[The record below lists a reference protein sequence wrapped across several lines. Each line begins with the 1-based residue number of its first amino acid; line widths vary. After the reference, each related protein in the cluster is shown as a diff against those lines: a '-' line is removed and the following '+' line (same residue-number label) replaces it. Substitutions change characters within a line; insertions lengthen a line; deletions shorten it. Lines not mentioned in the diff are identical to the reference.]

1 RGRFELPDGGL
12 LVPAGPEREPAL
24 LPCPGG
30 VVARAGRLPER
41 ARGSEARL
49 GSVGVIPRERDLPV
63 RVGGGCL
70 QRRGLE
76 AGGGRVELGRKAFRA
91 LELVG
96 GDGDVDP
103 GGEKSRPRSEPDR
116 LIGKEAADRAP

>member
-1 RGRFELPDGGL
+1 
-12 LVPAGPEREPAL
+12 
-24 LPCPGG
+24 
-30 VVARAGRLPER
+30 
-41 ARGSEARL
+41 
-49 GSVGVIPRERDLPV
+49 V

-76 AGGGRVELGRKAFRA
+76 AGGGRVELGRKAVRA

-103 GGEKSRPRSEPDR
+103 GGEKGRPRSEPDR
-116 LIGKEAADRAP
+116 LIGEEAADRAPRALGVAACEAKQRMPGLRVVAVLVGLAEGLLGLGEIADQIVDCNIDFSQGGGSWRS